1 MRIVHLC
8 SELSPIVKIG
18 GLADVVFSLAKE
30 IANRGE
36 QVEILLPKYDCLDYS
51 ALKNLHIEMRDL
63 ISYEGFQKINNTI
76 WSAEL
81 GKLKILLLEAHHPG
95 LYFSRGR
102 VYGATDD
109 IDRFVYFSR
118 AAMEYLFKSNNHPDI
133 IHLHDW
139 PTALAAVLQK
149 DMYSLLGMKNVRIML
164 TIHNIFHQGKCSPF
178 NLDQAGL
185 LGKSYLYP
193 DKMQDPLIPSLVNLM
208 KGGMLYADTVVT
220 VSPTYRH
227 EIMTVEGGYGLHEES
242 KKIANKL
249 WGILNGI
256 DYEVWNPANDPHLV
270 KHFSA
275 ENCDVDE
282 HMKEIID
289 AKHENRRF
297 LQMHLAMKATQ
308 TPLVACISRLVPQK
322 APDLIKACLF
332 RTLEKGGQFV
342 FLGSHAP
349 NDLEEEFLK
358 LRQEL
363 HGNPNVAIW
372 LDQDE
377 ALAHLLFASS
387 DILVVPSI
395 FEPCGL
401 TQMIGLRYGSVPVVR
416 ETGGLADTVFDVDTA
431 HVEEKRRN
439 GFTFKYPDVNGL
451 RWALDRAIL
460 CMTSDPKR
468 WQEIQRRGLKS
479 DFSWKNSAQD
489 YLELYHGRSPL
500 KEPS

>member
-8 SELSPIVKIG
+8 SELAPIVKVG
-18 GLADVVFSLAKE
+18 GLADVVFSLSKE
-30 IANRGE
+30 IASRGE
-36 QVEILLPKYDCLDYS
+36 KVEILLPKYDCLDYS
-51 ALKNLHIEMRDL
+51 ALKNLRIEMRDL
-63 ISYEGFQKINNTI
+63 ISYEGFQKINNTV
-76 WSAEL
+76 WAAEL
-81 GKLKILLLEAHHPG
+81 DKLKILLLETHHPA

-102 VYGATDD
+102 VYGAQDD

-118 AAMEYLFKSNNHPDI
+118 AAMEYLFKSNDHPHI

-149 DMYSLLGMKNVRIML
+149 DMYSLLGMKNVRVIL
-164 TIHNIFHQGKCSPF
+164 TIHNIFHQGRCSLSH
-178 NLDQAGL
+178 LDQAGL
-185 LGKSYLYP
+185 LGKSYLSLE
-193 DKMQDPLIPSLVNLM
+193 KMQDPLVPTLINLL
-208 KGGMLYADTVVT
+208 KGGMVYSDAVVA
-220 VSPTYRH
+220 VSPTYRQ
-227 EIMTVEGGYGLHEES
+227 EIMTETEGCGLHEEA
-242 KKIANKL
+242 KKISGKL

-256 DYEVWNPANDPHLV
+256 DYDTWNPATDPHLI

-275 ENCDVDE
+275 DQCDSDE
-282 HMKEIID
+282 QMQRITE

-297 LQMHLAMKATQ
+297 LQMHLALKASE

-322 APDLIKACLF
+322 APELIKACLF

-342 FLGSHAP
+342 VLGSHAP
-349 NDLEEEFLK
+349 KELEEEFLK
-358 LRQEL
+358 LRQDL

-401 TQMIGLRYGSVPVVR
+401 TQMIALRYGSVPVVR
-416 ETGGLADTVFDVDTA
+416 ETGGLADTVFDIDTA
-431 HVEEKRRN
+431 SVEEQKRN
-439 GFTFKYPDVNGL
+439 GFTFKYPDANGVK
-451 RWALDRAIL
+451 WALDRAIS

-468 WQEIQRRGLKS
+468 WQDIQRRGLKT
-479 DFSWKNSAQD
+479 DFSWKNSALK
-489 YLELYHGRSPL
+489 YLEVYQGHA
-500 KEPS
+500 PSKGPS